1 MNLFYAP
8 DIAQTL
14 SLPEEESQH
23 CVKVLRMKA
32 GDRIHIIDGVGGL
45 YEAQITEAHPKRT
58 QVEILSVQTEYGRR
72 PFRLHLAV
80 APTKNIDRF
89 EWFVEKA
96 TEIGFDELTPICCRY
111 SERKIIKPERI
122 EKILVSA
129 AKQSLKAYV
138 PRLNPMTTFKD
149 FVAHILSPSLR
160 GTSEAEG
167 VNNSQ
172 LSTLNSQLF
181 IAHCYDQPKQHLFNV
196 CPPASDVVVM
206 VGPEGDFSEE
216 EVELALRN
224 SFQAITL
231 GESRLRTETAGVVA
245 CHLVTVAN
253 LK

>member
-8 DIAQTL
+8 DILQTL

-23 CVKVLRMKA
+23 CAKVLRMKA
-32 GDRIHIIDGVGGL
+32 GEHIHIIDGVGGL
-45 YEAQITEAHPKRT
+45 YEAEILEAHPKRT
-58 QVEILSVQTEYGRR
+58 QVSIISEQHEYGRR

-96 TEIGFDELTPICCRY
+96 TEIGFDELTPLCCRY
-111 SERKIIKPERI
+111 SERKVIKPERI

-138 PRLNPMTTFKD
+138 PRLNPMMTAKEF
-149 FVAHILSPSLR
+149 I
-160 GTSEAEG
+160 G
-167 VNNSQ
+167 NSSF
-172 LSTLNSQLF
+172 LIPHSSLF
-181 IAHCYDQPKQHLFNV
+181 IAHCYDQPKQHLFNA
-196 CPPASDVVVM
+196 CQPGGDVVVM

>member
-14 SLPEEESQH
+14 TLPEEESQH
-23 CVKVLRMKA
+23 CAKVLRMKA
-32 GDRIHIIDGVGGL
+32 GERIHIIDGVGGL
-45 YEAQITEAHPKRT
+45 YEAEILESHPKRT
-58 QVEILSVQTEYGRR
+58 QVTILSEQHEYGRR

-96 TEIGFDELTPICCRY
+96 TEIGFDELTPLCCRY

-149 FVAHILSPSLR
+149 FI
-160 GTSEAEG
+160 
-167 VNNSQ
+167 NNSSS
-172 LSTLNSQLF
+172 LTPHSSLF
-181 IAHCYDQPKQHLFNV
+181 IAHCYDQPKQHLLHV
-196 CPPASDVVVM
+196 CPSASDVVVM

-245 CHLVTVAN
+245 CHLVTLAN
-253 LK
+253 LSK

>member
-8 DIAQTL
+8 DILQTL
-14 SLPEEESQH
+14 TLPEEESQH
-23 CVKVLRMKA
+23 CAKVLRMKA
-32 GDRIHIIDGVGGL
+32 GERIHIIDGVGGL
-45 YEAQITEAHPKRT
+45 YEAEILEAHPKRT
-58 QVEILSVQTEYGRR
+58 QVSIINEQHEYGQR

-96 TEIGFDELTPICCRY
+96 TEIGFDELTPLCCRY

-138 PRLNPMTTFKD
+138 PRLNAMTTFKD
-149 FVAHILSPSLR
+149 FVTQQSSDI
-160 GTSEAEG
+160 
-167 VNNSQ
+167 NSK
-172 LSTLNSQLF
+172 LF
-181 IAHCYDQPKQHLFNV
+181 IAHCYDLPKQHLLHA
-196 CPPASDVVVM
+196 CPLASDVVVM

-245 CHLVTVAN
+245 CHLVTIAN
-253 LK
+253 IAK

>member
-8 DIAQTL
+8 DILQTL
-14 SLPEEESQH
+14 TLPEEESQH
-23 CVKVLRMKA
+23 CTKVLRMKA
-32 GDRIHIIDGVGGL
+32 GERIHIIDGVGGL
-45 YEAQITEAHPKRT
+45 YEAEILEAHPKRT
-58 QVEILSVQTEYGRR
+58 QVAILSEQHEYGRR

-96 TEIGFDELTPICCRY
+96 TEIGFDELTPLCCRY

-138 PRLNPMTTFKD
+138 PRLNPMQTFKE
-149 FVAHILSPSLR
+149 FMA
-160 GTSEAEG
+160 
-167 VNNSQ
+167 NNSQ
-172 LSTLNSQLF
+172 SSFQDSQLF
-181 IAHCYDQPKQHLFNV
+181 IAHCYDQPKQHLLHACQPTGN
-196 CPPASDVVVM
+196 VVVM

-231 GESRLRTETAGVVA
+231 GDSRLRTETAGVVA
-245 CHLVTVAN
+245 CHLVTIAN
-253 LK
+253 LTK

>member
-1 MNLFYAP
+1 
-8 DIAQTL
+8 
-14 SLPEEESQH
+14 
-23 CVKVLRMKA
+23 MKA
-32 GDRIHIIDGVGGL
+32 GEHIHIIDGVGGL
-45 YEAQITEAHPKRT
+45 YEAEILEAHPKRT
-58 QVEILSVQTEYGRR
+58 QVSIISEQHEYGRR

-96 TEIGFDELTPICCRY
+96 TEIGFDELTPLCCRY
-111 SERKIIKPERI
+111 SERKVIKPERI

-138 PRLNPMTTFKD
+138 PRLNPMITAKEF
-149 FVAHILSPSLR
+149 I
-160 GTSEAEG
+160 G
-167 VNNSQ
+167 NSSF
-172 LSTLNSQLF
+172 LIPHSSLF
-181 IAHCYDQPKQHLFNV
+181 IAHCYDQPKQHLFNA
-196 CPPASDVVVM
+196 CQPGGDVVVM

-245 CHLVTVAN
+245 CHLVTIAN
-253 LK
+253 ITK

>member
-8 DIAQTL
+8 DILQTL
-14 SLPEEESQH
+14 ALPEEESQH
-23 CVKVLRMKA
+23 CAKVLRMKA
-32 GDRIHIIDGVGGL
+32 GEHIHIIDGVGGL
-45 YEAQITEAHPKRT
+45 YEAEILEAHPKRT
-58 QVEILSVQTEYGRR
+58 QVSIISEQHEYGRR

-96 TEIGFDELTPICCRY
+96 TEIGFDELTPLCCRY
-111 SERKIIKPERI
+111 SERKVIKPERI

-138 PRLNPMTTFKD
+138 PRLNPMITAKEF
-149 FVAHILSPSLR
+149 I
-160 GTSEAEG
+160 G
-167 VNNSQ
+167 NSSF
-172 LSTLNSQLF
+172 LIPHSSLF
-181 IAHCYDQPKQHLFNV
+181 IAHCYDQPKLHLFNA
-196 CPPASDVVVM
+196 CQPGGDVVVM

-253 LK
+253 LKK

>member
-8 DIAQTL
+8 DILQTL
-14 SLPEEESQH
+14 ALPEEESQH
-23 CVKVLRMKA
+23 CAKVLRMKA
-32 GDRIHIIDGVGGL
+32 GERIHIIDGVGGL
-45 YEAQITEAHPKRT
+45 YEAEILEAHPKRT
-58 QVEILSVQTEYGRR
+58 QVNIISEQHEYGRR

-96 TEIGFDELTPICCRY
+96 TEIGFDELTPLCCRY

-138 PRLNPMTTFKD
+138 PRLNSMQTFKE
-149 FVAHILSPSLR
+149 FMA
-160 GTSEAEG
+160 
-167 VNNSQ
+167 NNSQ
-172 LSTLNSQLF
+172 SSFQDSQLF
-181 IAHCYDQPKQHLFNV
+181 IAHCYDQPKQHLLHACQPTGN
-196 CPPASDVVVM
+196 VVVM

-231 GESRLRTETAGVVA
+231 GDSRLRTETAGVVA
-245 CHLVTVAN
+245 CHLVTIAN
-253 LK
+253 LSK

>member
-14 SLPEEESQH
+14 TLPEEESQH
-23 CVKVLRMKA
+23 CAKVLRMKA
-32 GDRIHIIDGVGGL
+32 GERIHIIDGVGGL
-45 YEAQITEAHPKRT
+45 YEAEILESHPKRT
-58 QVEILSVQTEYGRR
+58 QVTILSEQHEYGRR

-96 TEIGFDELTPICCRY
+96 TEIGFDELTPLCCRY

-149 FVAHILSPSLR
+149 FI
-160 GTSEAEG
+160 
-167 VNNSQ
+167 NNSSS
-172 LSTLNSQLF
+172 LTPHSSLF
-181 IAHCYDQPKQHLFNV
+181 IAHCYDQPKQHLLHV
-196 CPPASDVVVM
+196 CPSASDVVVM

-245 CHLVTVAN
+245 CHLVTIAN
-253 LK
+253 LTK